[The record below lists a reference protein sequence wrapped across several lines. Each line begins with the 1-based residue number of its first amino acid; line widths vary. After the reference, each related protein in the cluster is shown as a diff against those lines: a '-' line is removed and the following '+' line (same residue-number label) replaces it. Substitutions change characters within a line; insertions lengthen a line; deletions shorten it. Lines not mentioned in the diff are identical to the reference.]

1 MSAFDH
7 ALEHALREEGGYVNH
22 PKDPGGATNMG
33 ITQRTLESFK
43 TRHPELDLPGN
54 VVDLKREHVAIIYR
68 LDYWNVAGC
77 DALPAGLALI
87 HFDAAVNQGVKRAT
101 SFLADAKRAG
111 SDARAQLREYAARR
125 AWAYMVLDQL
135 DDTFGL
141 GWARRLFR
149 TYEAALAA
157 KE

>member
-1 MSAFDH
+1 MSKFDQ
-7 ALEHALREEGGYVNH
+7 ALEHTFREEGGYVNH
-22 PKDPGGATNMG
+22 PTDPGGATNMG
-33 ITQRTLESFK
+33 ITQRTLDSFRK
-43 TRHPELDLPGN
+43 RHPELELAAD
-54 VVDLKREHVAIIYR
+54 VRDLKREHAAVIYK
-68 LDYWNVAGC
+68 LDYWTIAGC

-87 HFDAAVNQGVKRAT
+87 HFDAAVNQGVKRA
-101 SFLADAKRAG
+101 SNFLVEAQRAG
-111 SDARAQLREYAARR
+111 RDPRAQLREYAARR